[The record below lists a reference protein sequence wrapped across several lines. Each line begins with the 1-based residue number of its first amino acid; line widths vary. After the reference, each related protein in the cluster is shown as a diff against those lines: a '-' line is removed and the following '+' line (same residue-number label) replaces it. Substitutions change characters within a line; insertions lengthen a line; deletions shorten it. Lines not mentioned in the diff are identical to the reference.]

1 MDDSTGRFRFLVH
14 ETLCSKHFVLFCF
27 LSAFLL
33 RICWI
38 SFVNPEPVSDFAV
51 YYNTAVALSEGR
63 GFLTV
68 DGAPTASW
76 PVGYPGFLSLL
87 FMIFGPSIFA
97 GKMANV
103 VLYMGVLFLSYYLA
117 RKLFDSELTGRI
129 TLAILSFYP
138 THIAYCSLLGTEIL
152 STFLL
157 LLAVSLLIF
166 AGSRVYMGLLSGPV
180 FGAGCLVRPETFF
193 VPAMLFSEGLTRR
206 IREGMFKKHLALF
219 LVAYA
224 SLLLTILPWEA
235 RIYHLFGTFSFVT
248 TRGGMALFMGSNP
261 YADGHSWNMEM
272 TKVLGSTGSEV
283 EIDARARAFAL
294 AYMRQHPLKIIG
306 LLPAKF
312 YHLYALD
319 TSGAGWN
326 EIGMRPMHKSLHMFF
341 RGFGILS
348 QAYYMAMMIAFF
360 VAFLFLL
367 GSKRYKDR
375 FPRSSLVG
383 LWLIVYFTAIGLAF
397 IGNQR
402 YHFRTMP
409 WIAMYVG
416 ALATLYV
423 APHSSATSLC
433 EEK

>member
-1 MDDSTGRFRFLVH
+1 M
-14 ETLCSKHFVLFCF
+14 
-27 LSAFLL
+27 
-33 RICWI
+33 CWI
-38 SFVNPEPVSDFAV
+38 SLVNPEPVSDFAV
-51 YYNTAVALSEGR
+51 YYNTAVGLSAGR

-76 PVGYPGFLSLL
+76 PVGYPGFLSVL
-87 FMIFGPSIFA
+87 FTIFGPSLFA

-103 VLYMGVLFLSYYLA
+103 ILYMGILFLSYHLA
-117 RKLFDSELTGRI
+117 RKLFNSELTGRM

-138 THIAYCSLLGTEIL
+138 AHIAYCSLLGTEIL

-166 AGSRVYMGLLSGPV
+166 AGPRVYMGLLSGLV

-193 VPAMLFSEGLTRR
+193 VPAMLFTEGLSKR
-206 IREGMFKKHLALF
+206 IREGMLRKHVGLF

-224 SLLLTILPWEA
+224 SLLLTILPWEV
-235 RIYHLFGTFSFVT
+235 RIYHLFGTVSFVT
-248 TRGGMALFMGSNP
+248 TRGGLALFMGNNP
-261 YADGHSWNMEM
+261 YADGHSWNTEM
-272 TKVLGSTGSEV
+272 TKMLGGTGNEV

-294 AYMRQHPLKIIG
+294 DYMRHHPLKIIR

-312 YHLYALD
+312 YYLYARD
-319 TSGAGWN
+319 TSAAGWN
-326 EIGMRPMHKSLHMFF
+326 EIGMRPMHKSLLTFF

-360 VAFLFLL
+360 VALLFLF
-367 GSKRYKDR
+367 GSKRWKAR
-375 FPRSSLVG
+375 FPRSSMVG
-383 LWLIVYFTAIGLAF
+383 LWLIAYFTAIGLVF
-397 IGNQR
+397 IGNER

-416 ALATLYV
+416 ALTALYV
-423 APHSSATSLC
+423 APHSSTISLS